1 METTRNHIRIA
12 QLSARLIVEEGI
24 DNYAVAKRKA
34 SERLGLDWRKFLPD
48 DDSVTAAL
56 QEYHRIFR
64 FQQQDE
70 FIHHLRMTALQA
82 MEFLGMFSPR
92 LIGTVLEGT
101 AGEHNPII
109 LNLYPD
115 TPEEVIWKLVETNV
129 RFREAPDLVIRCH
142 GKKMEIP
149 VLTFQWNTRLIE
161 VRLYLPHARKQIARN
176 AVPSATI
183 KALRR
188 MLKKG

>member
-115 TPEEVIWKLVETNV
+115 TPEEVIWKLVEANV

-142 GKKMEIP
+142 AKKMEIP

-188 MLKKG
+188 MLQKG

>member
-82 MEFLGMFSPR
+82 MEFLGIFSPR